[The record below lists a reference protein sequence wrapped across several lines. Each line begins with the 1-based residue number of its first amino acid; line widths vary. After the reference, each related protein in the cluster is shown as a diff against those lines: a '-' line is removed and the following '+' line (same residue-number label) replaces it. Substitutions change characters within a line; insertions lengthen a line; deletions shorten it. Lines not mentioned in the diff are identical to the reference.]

1 MKLSVLSPFYEIPYF
16 TIEAIRQLLGEQSI
30 AAGTIQTALY
40 RWMKS
45 GQVIQLKKGVY
56 MTRQFYDLHRADLDF
71 LSAVSAILLSQSYI
85 SLEYVLQRRGVLT
98 EVTYPIS
105 SVTTKHTRVIDN
117 ELGAF
122 TYRNI
127 KPELYTG
134 FEISEYLGI
143 SFAQASSAKALFD
156 YLFFRLKGEKVI
168 ASKFDLAEDL
178 RLNLE
183 DFSQKEREAFS
194 SFVELSKSRRMDH
207 ILVNLRKTIWRP

>member
-1 MKLSVLSPFYEIPYF
+1 
-16 TIEAIRQLLGEQSI
+16 LLP
-30 AAGTIQTALY
+30 
-40 RWMKS
+40 
-45 GQVIQLKKGVY
+45 
-56 MTRQFYDLHRADLDF
+56 
-71 LSAVSAILLSQSYI
+71 QSYI
-85 SLEYVLQRRGVLT
+85 SLEYALQRRGVLT

-194 SFVELSKSRRMDH
+194 SFVELSKSRRMDR

>member
-1 MKLSVLSPFYEIPYF
+1 
-16 TIEAIRQLLGEQSI
+16 
-30 AAGTIQTALY
+30 
-40 RWMKS
+40 
-45 GQVIQLKKGVY
+45 

-71 LSAVSAILLSQSYI
+71 LPAVNAILLPQSYI

-122 TYRNI
+122 TFRNI

-168 ASKFDLAEDL
+168 ASKFDLSEDL

-183 DFSQKEREAFS
+183 DFSPKEREAFS